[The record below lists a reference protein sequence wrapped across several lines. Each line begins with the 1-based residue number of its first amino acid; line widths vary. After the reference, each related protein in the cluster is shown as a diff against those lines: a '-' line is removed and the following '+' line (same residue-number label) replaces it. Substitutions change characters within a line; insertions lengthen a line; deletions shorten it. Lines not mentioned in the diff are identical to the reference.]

1 LPTPSPWAG
10 RWPGGAASKAE
21 SRLASW
27 LWACALGPWQYA
39 RVARRCINT
48 PQAPAAVGPYSQ
60 AVVDGDRVYSSG
72 QIPIDPATGKLVT
85 GDIAAQTKRV
95 LDNLSAVLTAAGSR
109 LDLVSKSTIFVTDL
123 RDFATIN
130 QVYASYF
137 PSEPPAR
144 STVQVAALPLGAAIE
159 IEVVAGLAQPH

>member
-1 LPTPSPWAG
+1 MPV
-10 RWPGGAASKAE
+10 
-21 SRLASW
+21 
-27 LWACALGPWQYA
+27 
-39 RVARRCINT
+39 VARRCIST

-72 QIPIDPATGKLVT
+72 QIPIDPATGKLVD
-85 GDIAAQTKRV
+85 GDIAAQTRRV

-109 LDLVSKSTIFVTDL
+109 LDLVCKSTVFVTDL

-130 QVYASYF
+130 QVYAGYF

-144 STVQVAALPLGAAIE
+144 STVQVAALPLGASIE
-159 IEVVAGLAQPH
+159 IEVVASLAQRTESR